1 MLKRIWRAFLALFRR
16 RKQDNRPG
24 EGADNA
30 VEGVPEAGRPS
41 EEGKAEEGPDADG
54 GVPKAVSPEMRRLAL
69 LTSGLK
75 PCRHDRPQVRRMEV
89 GGFGEA
95 YRFWVR
101 LCGQAG
107 FSSVCSGGHMR
118 CVAHLDGQGGTL
130 EFADKT
136 SCCHD
141 RVAVIRINAPVPEGQ
156 AKEIVF
162 IVSNK
167 KTELK

>member
-1 MLKRIWRAFLALFRR
+1 MLKRIWRAFLALFRW
-16 RKQDNRPG
+16 RKQDNRPD
-24 EGADNA
+24 EGTDNA
-30 VEGVPEAGRPS
+30 GEGVPEAEQPS
-41 EEGKAEEGPDADG
+41 EEDKAKG
-54 GVPKAVSPEMRRLAL
+54 GVSGAVFPEMRRLAL

-75 PCRHDRPQVRRMEV
+75 SCRHDRSQVRRMEV

-107 FSSVCSGGHMR
+107 FSSVCSGGHIR
-118 CVAHLDGQGGTL
+118 CVAHLDGQRGTL

-136 SCCHD
+136 SCCHG

-167 KTELK
+167 KQS